1 MNTIETMLD
10 QPAVIALGW
19 ALIHF
24 IWQGAFVALLLAS
37 VLRVFRGWSTNAR
50 YGAAC
55 VAMFLMMGAPAVT
68 MALIYTSGNGETA
81 GIQLPA
87 FARRPELRAAPTEI
101 DPNGLAAL
109 AGSERRL
116 TQSDFMPISRRIPR
130 A

>member
-24 IWQGAFVALLLAS
+24 IWQRAFVALLLAS

-55 VAMFLMMGAPAVT
+55 VAMFLMMAAPAIT
-68 MALIYTSGNGETA
+68 IAIFSMSGNDKTA

-87 FARRPELRAAPTEI
+87 GARRAGLRAAPNEI
-101 DPNGLAAL
+101 DPTGLD
-109 AGSERRL
+109 GSQRRL
-116 TQSDFMPISRRIPR
+116 TQSDFISVS
-130 A
+130 